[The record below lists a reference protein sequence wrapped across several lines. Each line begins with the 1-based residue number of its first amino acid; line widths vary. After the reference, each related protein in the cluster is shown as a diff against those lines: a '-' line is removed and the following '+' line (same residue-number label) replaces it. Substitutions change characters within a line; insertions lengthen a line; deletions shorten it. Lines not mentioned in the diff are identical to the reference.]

1 MQSGTT
7 FNISALIK
15 ENKCDCESG
24 FEFQGD
30 TCKDIDECEQSP
42 CGNGACTNTPGSYRL
57 VVLKTDSAIFLEFDI
72 IANH

>member
-1 MQSGTT
+1 M

-57 VVLKTDSAIFLEFDI
+57 VVVITDLAIRNI
-72 IANH
+72 YRV